1 MYVGVACVMR
11 DEEGGGGGRDPVQQN
26 VQFGENKHMAK
37 PRNPQYHYFINR
49 KLDGNKSRF

>member
-11 DEEGGGGGRDPVQQN
+11 DEEGGGGGGDPVQQN